1 LLTLRGKECLERA
14 DVVIYD
20 YLASRDLLKFCTPAA
35 KLISLGSPF
44 AGRTEAR
51 AGCTVVRLKG
61 GDPGVFGRLGEEA
74 AALREAHIEFE
85 VVPGVSTAI
94 SAGPYAGVA
103 ITRREGASCVAFVAG
118 TLRGG
123 ADTPDEVDF
132 AALAAFPGTLV
143 FYMGARSAQ
152 VWSHALVAAGKR
164 ADTPVVV
171 IRRAT
176 LPDQQSWSTTLGDL
190 PTLIDQQQIAPPLV
204 AIVGDV
210 ALEREVGSWFTDR
223 PLFGQTVLVTRPE
236 QQAGDMVDQLVDLGA
251 DVLQQPAIAVGPPA
265 DPTSMVQAIGSIDQF
280 DWIVFSSRNGVD
292 YFFTALAAAALD
304 ARALG
309 SAKIAAIGPA
319 TAEALAAR
327 GLITDLA
334 PGEYRAEALAAALAP
349 TVAGLRVLLVR
360 ASRGREVL
368 AEQLSAAGAVV
379 TQAVAYHSR
388 DVDQPDPE
396 VAQALAAGRVDWT
409 TVTSSAIARALVT
422 LFGVS
427 LRQTKLVAISP
438 LTAGVLAELGYPA
451 ALVANEYTADGMI
464 DAIRTAA
471 SR

>member
-1 LLTLRGKECLERA
+1 
-14 DVVIYD
+14 
-20 YLASRDLLKFCTPAA
+20 
-35 KLISLGSPF
+35 
-44 AGRTEAR
+44 
-51 AGCTVVRLKG
+51 
-61 GDPGVFGRLGEEA
+61 
-74 AALREAHIEFE
+74 
-85 VVPGVSTAI
+85 
-94 SAGPYAGVA
+94 
-103 ITRREGASCVAFVAG
+103 
-118 TLRGG
+118 
-123 ADTPDEVDF
+123 
-132 AALAAFPGTLV
+132 
-143 FYMGARSAQ
+143 M
-152 VWSHALVAAGKR
+152 
-164 ADTPVVV
+164 
-171 IRRAT
+171 
-176 LPDQQSWSTTLGDL
+176 
-190 PTLIDQQQIAPPLV
+190 
-204 AIVGDV
+204 
-210 ALEREVGSWFTDR
+210 
-223 PLFGQTVLVTRPE
+223 
-236 QQAGDMVDQLVDLGA
+236 
-251 DVLQQPAIAVGPPA
+251 
-265 DPTSMVQAIGSIDQF
+265 
-280 DWIVFSSRNGVD
+280 
-292 YFFTALAAAALD
+292 
-304 ARALG
+304 G